1 MMKIHFVNRKL
12 GQTLIRFITL
22 TTVLMFNG
30 ISYAEKTTNTEVLIN
45 GEQGLSH
52 WQQTG
57 SGNWRAEDGAIVA
70 DSGDGFLVSKKSYG
84 DFRLIAE
91 FWADHT
97 TNSGIFI
104 RVKDP
109 SYINAYS
116 SYEINIFDQRSDKS
130 YGTGG
135 IVGIAA
141 VDPMP
146 TSGGKWNTYEIVAKG
161 DKLMVKLNGQETVNI
176 SNERHDNG
184 PIALQIGYGAGTTGV
199 IKWRK
204 VSVESL

>member
-1 MMKIHFVNRKL
+1 MMKISN
-12 GQTLIRFITL
+12 LIKFITL
-22 TTVLMFNG
+22 TTVLMFNVN
-30 ISYAEKTTNTEVLIN
+30 SYAEQASSTEILIN
-45 GEQGLSH
+45 GEQGLDN
-52 WQQTG
+52 WKQTG
-57 SGNWRAEDGAIVA
+57 SGNWHAEDGAIVA
-70 DSGDGFLVSKKSYG
+70 DSGNGLLVSKKSYE

-104 RVKDP
+104 RADDP

-116 SYEINIFDQRSDKS
+116 AYEVNIFDQRSNKA

-135 IVGIAA
+135 IVSVAA

-146 TSGGKWNTYEIVAKG
+146 TAGGKWNTFEIVAKG
-161 DKLMVKLNGQETVNI
+161 NQLMVKLNGEQTVNI
-176 SNERHDNG
+176 SSDRHASG
-184 PIALQIGYGAGTTGV
+184 PIALQIGRGAGTTGA

-204 VSVESL
+204 VTIESL

>member
-1 MMKIHFVNRKL
+1 MTIRN
-12 GQTLIRFITL
+12 LIRFIVL
-22 TTVLMFNG
+22 TTALMFN
-30 ISYAEKTTNTEVLIN
+30 INALAAQTPNVEVLIE
-45 GEQGLSH
+45 GEQGLEN

-70 DSGDGFLVSKKSYG
+70 DSGSGFLISKKSYG

-104 RVKDP
+104 RVDDP
-109 SYINAYS
+109 SYINAYGG
-116 SYEINIFDQRSDKS
+116 YEVNIFDQRANKS

-135 IVGIAA
+135 IVGVAA

-161 DKLMVKLNGQETVNI
+161 EQLTVTLNGKQTVNVK
-176 SNERHDNG
+176 SDRHDNG
-184 PIALQIGYGAGTTGV
+184 PIALQIDYGAGAIGA

-204 VSVESL
+204 LTIENL

>member
-1 MMKIHFVNRKL
+1 MKIHYLNRKL
-12 GQTLIRFITL
+12 SKTLIRFMTL
-22 TTVLMFNG
+22 TAVLMFNVN
-30 ISYAEKTTNTEVLIN
+30 SYAAQATDAEVLIN
-45 GEQGLSH
+45 GEQGLDN

-70 DSGDGFLVSKKSYG
+70 DSGNGFLVSKKSYG
-84 DFRLIAE
+84 DFRLMVE

-104 RVKDP
+104 RVEDP

-116 SYEINIFDQRSDKS
+116 GYEVNIFDRRSDKS

-135 IVGIAA
+135 IVGVAA

-146 TSGGKWNTYEIVAKG
+146 TAGGKWNTFEVLAKG
-161 DKLMVKLNGQETVNI
+161 DKLIVKLNGQETVNI
-176 SNERHDNG
+176 SNDRHDNG

>member
-1 MMKIHFVNRKL
+1 MMTIRN
-12 GQTLIRFITL
+12 LISFIML
-22 TTVLMFNG
+22 TTALIFNVS
-30 ISYAEKTTNTEVLIN
+30 SYADQATSVEILIN
-45 GEQGLSH
+45 GEQGLNN

-70 DSGDGFLVSKKSYG
+70 DSGNGLLVSKKSYG
-84 DFRLIAE
+84 NFRLIAE

-104 RVKDP
+104 RADNP

-116 SYEINIFDQRSDKS
+116 AYEVNIFDQRSNKS

-135 IVGIAA
+135 IVGVAA

-146 TSGGKWNTYEIVAKG
+146 TAGGKWNTFEIVAKG
-161 DKLMVKLNGQETVNI
+161 DQLTVHLNGQQTINI
-176 SNERHDNG
+176 SSDLHASG
-184 PIALQIGYGAGTTGV
+184 PIALQIAPGAGATGA

-204 VSVESL
+204 VTIESL

>member
-1 MMKIHFVNRKL
+1 MKIRN
-12 GQTLIRFITL
+12 LISFITL
-22 TTVLMFNG
+22 TAVLMFNVN
-30 ISYAEKTTNTEVLIN
+30 SYAEQTSNAEILIN
-45 GEQGLSH
+45 GEQGLDN

-70 DSGDGFLVSKKSYG
+70 DSGSGFLVSKKSYAN
-84 DFRLIAE
+84 FRLVAE

-97 TNSGIFI
+97 TNSGIFL
-104 RVKDP
+104 RVDDP

-116 SYEINIFDQRSDKS
+116 GYEVNIFDRRSNKS

-135 IVGIAA
+135 IVGVAK

-146 TSGGKWNTYEIVAKG
+146 TAGGKWNTFEIVAKG
-161 DKLMVKLNGQETVNI
+161 DQLTVKLNGQQTVDM
-176 SNERHDNG
+176 SSDRHASG
-184 PIALQIGYGAGTTGV
+184 PIALQIGYGAGTTGA

-204 VSVESL
+204 ISVESL

>member
-1 MMKIHFVNRKL
+1 MIIHTLHRKL
-12 GQTLIRFITL
+12 IRSITL
-22 TTVLMFNG
+22 VAALMFTIN
-30 ISYAEKTTNTEVLIN
+30 SYAAQAAGPEVLIN
-45 GEQGLSH
+45 GEQGLSN

-70 DSGDGFLVSKKSYG
+70 DSGNGFLVSKKSYG
-84 DFRLIAE
+84 DFRLVAD

-104 RVKDP
+104 RVEDP
-109 SYINAYS
+109 SYISAYS
-116 SYEINIFDQRSDKS
+116 GYEVNIFDQRSNKS

-135 IVGIAA
+135 IVGVAA

-146 TSGGKWNTYEIVAKG
+146 TAGGKWNTFEIVAKG
-161 DKLMVKLNGQETVNI
+161 DKLVVKLNGQETVNI
-176 SNERHDNG
+176 SNDRHDNG
-184 PIALQIGYGAGTTGV
+184 PIALQIGYGAGTTGA